1 VHVAGDT
8 IDGVVGSVQRVAG
21 LMAEI
26 ARASSEQASGI
37 SQVGQTISALDDA
50 TQQNAALVEEATA
63 AARSLEY
70 QSGNLSNLAASF
82 RR

>member
-1 VHVAGDT
+1 
-8 IDGVVGSVQRVAG
+8 
-21 LMAEI
+21 MADI

-50 TQQNAALVEEATA
+50 TQQNASLVEEATA
-63 AARSLEY
+63 AAQSLEF
-70 QSGNLSNLAASF
+70 QSSHLSRLAASF